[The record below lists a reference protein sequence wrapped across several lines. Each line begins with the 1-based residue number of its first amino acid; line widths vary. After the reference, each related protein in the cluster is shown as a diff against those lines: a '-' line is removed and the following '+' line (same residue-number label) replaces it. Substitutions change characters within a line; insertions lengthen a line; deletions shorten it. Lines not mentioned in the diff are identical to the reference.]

1 VITSVKLVCPAS
13 LGTTTVVARLASTVP
28 ENRIGCDAEGEPWLA
43 AAAAESP
50 GAAARHDTSDRPAS
64 PRIETIVLAAGR
76 RENTVLTLRRIT
88 V

>member
-28 ENRIGCDAEGEPWLA
+28 ENRMGCEAVGEVWLA
-43 AAAAESP
+43 AAAVESP
-50 GAAARHDTSDRPAS
+50 GVDARHDTSDRPAS
-64 PRIETIVLAAGR
+64 PRIETIVQAAGR
-76 RENTVLTLRRIT
+76 RENKTLTLRRIT